1 MTQAVIEIN
10 NNTCTTYTMK
20 MGEDKVNSN
29 SKAVK
34 SNVFD
39 LFKPLVSDDAN
50 ENINGS
56 VELLKYFAKNDVR
69 SSHLTLQTFRR

>member
-1 MTQAVIEIN
+1 
-10 NNTCTTYTMK
+10 MK
-20 MGEDKVNSN
+20 MGKDQVNLNTKV
-29 SKAVK
+29 VK

-39 LFKPLVSDDAN
+39 LFKPLNSDDAN

-69 SSHLTLQTFRR
+69 SHNLTLKRFTAKSKHISHTGFY